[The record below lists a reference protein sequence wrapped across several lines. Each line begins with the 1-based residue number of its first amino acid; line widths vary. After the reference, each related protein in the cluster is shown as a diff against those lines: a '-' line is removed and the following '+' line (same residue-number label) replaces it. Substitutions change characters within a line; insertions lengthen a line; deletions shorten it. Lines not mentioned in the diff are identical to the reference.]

1 MSCRRQDDLF
11 KYSLALLVTLT
22 EESPLP
28 PGRLDFPPAARRRS
42 PGYAVG
48 LAALLAALLAA
59 CAGPREQSYPSG
71 YVYLDREQ
79 VVGRMAAMYLH
90 LGRIEDLL
98 GDDAVVSSEQQAEIV
113 VLLNRIVAITDEL
126 GASNVQTS
134 HRLIDMYIDAFRL
147 DLELAL
153 RNASA
158 DPPNY
163 FALGRVAGS
172 CAACH
177 QHL

>member
-1 MSCRRQDDLF
+1 MVID
-11 KYSLALLVTLT
+11 T
-22 EESPLP
+22 EESRLLA
-28 PGRLDFPPAARRRS
+28 GRLEIGSAGRRRS
-42 PGYAVG
+42 PGRAVG
-48 LAALLAALLAA
+48 IGTVAILGTLLVA
-59 CAGPREQSYPSG
+59 CAEPREQSYPSE
-71 YVYLDREQ
+71 YVYLEREQ
-79 VVGRMAAMYLH
+79 VVGKMAAMYRH
-90 LGRIEDLL
+90 LSGIEDLL
-98 GDDAVVSSEQQAEIV
+98 GDNAVVSSEQQAEII
-113 VLLNRIVAITDEL
+113 VLLNRIVDITDEL
-126 GASNVQTS
+126 GASNVKTS

-172 CAACH
+172 CTACH